1 MGRRVLL
8 VDDEADVLGILS
20 EYLGAVG
27 FEVTALD
34 SGRAAR
40 DAIVTGS
47 QPFDVAVIDWGL
59 PDISG
64 RDVVLALDRCQ
75 PGCPILVTTG
85 HGVDVVGDQIVGAQ
99 VSAVLRKPFTM
110 QGLRS
115 RIEALLAH
123 RGD

>member
-1 MGRRVLL
+1 MGKRVLL

-40 DAIVTGS
+40 DAIVHA
-47 QPFDVAVIDWGL
+47 QEPFDVAVIDWGL

-75 PGCPILVTTG
+75 PDCPILVTTG
-85 HGVDVVGDQIVGAQ
+85 HGVDVVGDQIVGTQ
-99 VSAVLRKPFTM
+99 VNAVLRKPFTM
-110 QGLRS
+110 QGLRL
-115 RIEALLAH
+115 RIEALLQQRH
-123 RGD
+123 D